1 MGWMDGWMGFLGSTG
16 LRNHQGGPGPGT
28 GKKKDRLPK
37 SSKKILMVQSWSFAS
52 AAQNQNPPI
61 WGEDD
66 GEGHGKKHTY
76 ILRAF
81 YASLHRKRI

>member
-1 MGWMDGWMGFLGSTG
+1 MHVPGNEHRKLHFLRLELMGDMAKWDGWMDEWMGFLGSTG
-16 LRNHQGGPGPGT
+16 LRNNQGGPGPAT

-61 WGEDD
+61 WG
-66 GEGHGKKHTY
+66 
-76 ILRAF
+76 
-81 YASLHRKRI
+81 